1 MAALTTQITENLFT
15 FQIPL
20 PNNPLK
26 WLNCYVI
33 RDDQG
38 RNLLID
44 TGFRQQACQDAL
56 FAGISELELDLS
68 RTDVL
73 ITHLHSDHSGNA
85 GVLRERG
92 CRILMSKKDHET
104 ILYGGWTD
112 NETLCH
118 QAGMTPE
125 ILSVVQANNPAALY
139 ASRRFPADIVADG
152 DILTY
157 GGYRL
162 ECLEVPGHSPG
173 NLCLYCRERKIMFTG
188 DHVLFDITPNI
199 TAWSGVYDILACY
212 LQNLDRVAAYDVELA
227 LPAHRSTGNVSMRT
241 RIEQLKAH
249 HAARL
254 AEMQQKVQAHP
265 GHTAYEIAGLV
276 TWKIRAKSWDDF
288 PAGQKWFAVGET
300 VAHLDYLVNRGLL
313 AAVSGAD
320 GVNRYYPC

>member
-1 MAALTTQITENLFT
+1 MASLTTQITENLFT

-33 RDDQG
+33 KGGDG
-38 RNLLID
+38 RSLLID
-44 TGFRQQACQDAL
+44 TGFRRPECQDVL
-56 FAGISELELDLS
+56 FAGISELGLDLS

-73 ITHLHSDHSGNA
+73 ITHLHADHSGNA
-85 GVLRERG
+85 GTLHDLG
-92 CRILMSKKDHET
+92 CRILMSKKDHDV
-104 ILYGGWTD
+104 ILSGGWTD
-112 NETLCH
+112 NETLCY

-139 ASRRFPADIVADG
+139 ASKRFPADIVADG
-152 DILTY
+152 DVLEY

-173 NLCLYCRERKIMFTG
+173 NLCLYCRERKLMFTG

-199 TAWSGVYDILACY
+199 TAWGGVPDILYRY
-212 LQNLDRVAAYDVELA
+212 LQSLDRVAAYDVEIA
-227 LPAHRSTGNVSMRT
+227 LPAHRGTGDISMRT

-254 AEMQQKVQAHP
+254 AEIRQKVQEFP
-265 GHTAYEIAGLV
+265 GRTTYEISGLV

-288 PAGQKWFAVGET
+288 PPGQKWFAVGET
-300 VAHLDYLVNRGLL
+300 AAHLDYLVNRGQLAVQL
-313 AAVSGAD
+313 AAD
-320 GVNRYYPC
+320 GMQHYYPC

>member
-1 MAALTTQITENLFT
+1 MASLTTQITENLFT

-33 RDDQG
+33 KDSNG

-44 TGFRQQACQDAL
+44 TGFHCQACQDVL

-73 ITHLHSDHSGNA
+73 LTHMHSDHSGNA
-85 GVLRERG
+85 GTLHDLG
-92 CRILMSKKDHET
+92 CRILMSRKDHDV
-104 ILYGGWTD
+104 ILHGGWTD
-112 NETLCH
+112 SESLYH
-118 QAGMTPE
+118 QAGMTPDL
-125 ILSVVQANNPAALY
+125 LSVVQANNPAALY

-152 DILTY
+152 DILEY

-173 NLCLYCRERKIMFTG
+173 NLCLYCRERRIMFTG

-199 TAWSGVYDILACY
+199 TAWSGVYDILYCY
-212 LQNLDRVAAYDVELA
+212 LQNLDRIAAYDVELA
-227 LPAHRSTGNVSMRT
+227 LPAHRSTGSVSMRT

-254 AEMQQKVQAHP
+254 EEIQQKVREHP

-276 TWKIRAKSWDDF
+276 TWKIRAENWDDF

-300 VAHLDYLVNRGLL
+300 VAHLDYLVNRGLI
-313 AAVSGAD
+313 AVQLGAD
-320 GVNRYYPC
+320 GMHHYFSG

>member
-1 MAALTTQITENLFT
+1 MASLTTQITENLFT

-33 RDDQG
+33 KAGEG
-38 RNLLID
+38 RSLLID
-44 TGFRQQACQDAL
+44 TGFRRPECQNVL
-56 FAGISELELDLS
+56 FAGISELGLDLS

-85 GVLRERG
+85 DVLQERG
-92 CRILMSKKDHET
+92 CRILMSKKDHDV
-104 ILYGGWTD
+104 ILHGGWTD

-139 ASRRFPADIVADG
+139 ASRRFSADIIADG
-152 DILTY
+152 DILEY

-199 TAWSGVYDILACY
+199 TAWGGVYDVLNCY
-212 LQNLDRVAAYDVELA
+212 LQNLDRIAAYDVALA
-227 LPAHRSTGNVSMRT
+227 LPAHRSTGDISMRA

-254 AEMQQKVQAHP
+254 AEIQQKVREYP
-265 GHTAYEIAGLV
+265 GRTAYEIAGLV

-313 AAVSGAD
+313 AVQFRTD
-320 GVNRYYPC
+320 GMNYYFPC

>member
-1 MAALTTQITENLFT
+1 MESLTTQIAENLFT

-33 RDDQG
+33 KDG
-38 RNLLID
+38 EGKNLLID
-44 TGFRQQACQDAL
+44 TGFRCPACQDVL

-85 GVLRERG
+85 DVLRERG
-92 CRILMSKKDHET
+92 CRILMSKKDHDI
-104 ILYGGWTD
+104 ILSGGWTD
-112 NETLCH
+112 NETLCY

-139 ASRRFPADIVADG
+139 ASKPFPADIVADG
-152 DILTY
+152 DILEY

-162 ECLEVPGHSPG
+162 ECLEFPGHSPG
-173 NLCLYCRERKIMFTG
+173 HLCLYCREQRIMFTG

-199 TAWSGVYDILACY
+199 TAWGGVHDILYRY
-212 LQNLDRVAAYDVELA
+212 LQSLDRIAAYDVALA
-227 LPAHRSTGNVSMRT
+227 LPAHRSTGSISMHM
-241 RIEQLKAH
+241 RIDQLKAH
-249 HAARL
+249 HAERL
-254 AEMQQKVQAHP
+254 AETRQKVQEHP
-265 GHTAYEIAGLV
+265 GSTAYEIAGLI
-276 TWKIRAKSWDDF
+276 TWKIRANSWADF

-300 VAHLDYLVNRGLL
+300 AAHLDYLVNRGML
-313 AAVSGAD
+313 AVQFGAD
-320 GVNRYYPC
+320 RMQHYFPC